1 MKTLQ
6 QFKEEAIV
14 FFNEHPEFFKKKR
27 NAVTEE
33 EFMEKVNA
41 QAEFRYQVQKNEME
55 YWRQYNE
62 AYQKAVALVGKERLD
77 EGIERVKSVTETK
90 TYYFIGNVM
99 LFKAYASDK
108 VIIDF
113 VTDEFRKSFQL
124 MTRTEQLFAEIK
136 NLGYNAELTNMFSYV
151 VDKNRRFWEIMVY
164 DRPDER
170 LSQLVQSYGATLS
183 ENILNKEEG
192 AVTIYEVRM
201 PEPDFVCE

>member
-27 NAVTEE
+27 NEVTEQ
-33 EFMEKVNA
+33 EFMDKVNA

-55 YWRQYNE
+55 YERQYKE

-99 LFKAYASDK
+99 LFKAYTSDK

-124 MTRTEQLFAEIK
+124 MTRTELLFAEIK
-136 NLGYNAELTNMFSYV
+136 NLGYNAELTNIFAYA
-151 VDKNRRFWEIMVY
+151 VDKNKRFWEIMVY
-164 DRPDER
+164 DQPDER

-201 PEPDFVCE
+201 SEPDFVCE

>member
-27 NAVTEE
+27 NEVTEQ
-33 EFMEKVNA
+33 EFMDKVNA

-55 YWRQYNE
+55 YERQYKE
-62 AYQKAVALVGKERLD
+62 AYQKSVALVGKEKLD

-113 VTDEFRKSFQL
+113 VTDEFRKSF
-124 MTRTEQLFAEIK
+124 
-136 NLGYNAELTNMFSYV
+136 
-151 VDKNRRFWEIMVY
+151 
-164 DRPDER
+164 
-170 LSQLVQSYGATLS
+170 
-183 ENILNKEEG
+183 
-192 AVTIYEVRM
+192 
-201 PEPDFVCE
+201 